1 MGTRRHHSS
10 TETRMSLR
18 LYSQFI
24 ILQRVLASLLSLGT
38 KDKNGQIVAI
48 NMVCNH
54 EFASSKCYLQ
64 VQKEKM
70 ALESELARI
79 YEINA
84 ALRSDNDELVNAE
97 MKKSLHSQ
105 VPVHLRRYI
114 CAIVEF

>member
-1 MGTRRHHSS
+1 
-10 TETRMSLR
+10 
-18 LYSQFI
+18 
-24 ILQRVLASLLSLGT
+24 
-38 KDKNGQIVAI
+38 
-48 NMVCNH
+48 MVCNH